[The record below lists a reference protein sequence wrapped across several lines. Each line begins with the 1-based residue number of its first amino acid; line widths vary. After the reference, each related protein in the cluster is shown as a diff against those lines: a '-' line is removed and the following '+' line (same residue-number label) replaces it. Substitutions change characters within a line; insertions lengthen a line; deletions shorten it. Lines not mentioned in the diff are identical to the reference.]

1 MPKIIC
7 MRGFLASSIGVACAA
22 ALALP
27 AALPSGALA
36 APPAHPRAGAADTST
51 GGVPIADATPA
62 PPSSGRALPA
72 ADGEL
77 PGTTQSLP
85 LPDAPSDRSA
95 APGEDARERALTPRE
110 VEPFS
115 LLGVVWD
122 DPDAHLEGR
131 VQVRTRSTVTG
142 TWSDWQELET
152 HHDDHGADR
161 STPEGAAGR
170 GATAPLWVGRSDA
183 VELRVTSRDDHR
195 HQGGGTS
202 DTLPA
207 GLRLDLVDPGDA
219 PPAEE
224 APRPEPTRAG
234 AAGAENAALPGPRAE
249 PAVLPELTREE
260 TLAELEAARTA
271 GEPAPAA
278 QAAAGPEQRAQ
289 PYVGPRPKIV
299 TRKGWGADE
308 SLRDKSFAY
317 TGTVKAAFVHHSATG
332 NNYTCAEAPSV
343 IRGIYRYHTKSSG
356 WRDLGY
362 NFMVDKCGTVYE
374 GRAGGVDK
382 AVLGAHTLGFNSNST
397 GIAVLGSFSSA
408 KPPKAAVDAVA
419 KLTAWK
425 LGLSGANPKGKV
437 TLTSGGSNLYAKG
450 RKVSLHVISGH
461 RDGYSTECPG
471 TRLYGQLGAAR
482 SASAKLQG
490 R

>member
-1 MPKIIC
+1 
-7 MRGFLASSIGVACAA
+7 MRGFLASSIGVTCAA

-36 APPAHPRAGAADTST
+36 ATAAHPRAGAADTST
-51 GGVPIADATPA
+51 GAPAAD
-62 PPSSGRALPA
+62 ALPA
-72 ADGEL
+72 APPGAHTL
-77 PGTTQSLP
+77 PAADDTPGHTRSLP
-85 LPDAPSDRSA
+85 LPDAPAGRSSE
-95 APGEDARERALTPRE
+95 PGEGPDERALSPRE

-142 TWSDWQELET
+142 AWSGWQELES

-183 VELRVTSRDDHR
+183 VELRVTARDDHR
-195 HQGGGTS
+195 HQGERTT
-202 DTLPA
+202 DRLPE
-207 GLRLDLVDPGDA
+207 GLRLDLVDPG
-219 PPAEE
+219 E
-224 APRPEPTRAG
+224 APAPEEEPAPRPTRAG
-234 AAGAENAALPGPRAE
+234 APAATPAATPAGLPAAAGE

-260 TLAELEAARTA
+260 TLAELEAARAVEEPEA
-271 GEPAPAA
+271 G
-278 QAAAGPEQRAQ
+278 AAGPQQRAQ

-308 SLRDKSFAY
+308 KLREKNFAY
-317 TGTVKAAFVHHSATG
+317 TGKVKAAFVHHSATG
-332 NNYTCAEAPSV
+332 NNYTCAQAPSV
-343 IRGIYRYHTKSSG
+343 IRGIYRYHTQSSG

-397 GIAVLGSFSSA
+397 GIAVLGSYSSV

-450 RKVSLHVISGH
+450 KKVSLHVISGH

-471 TRLYGQLGAAR
+471 TRLYGQLGTAR
-482 SASAKLQG
+482 SASARLQG

>member
-1 MPKIIC
+1 
-7 MRGFLASSIGVACAA
+7 MRGLLASSIGVTCAA

-36 APPAHPRAGAADTST
+36 ATAAHLRADAADTST
-51 GGVPIADATPA
+51 GARAAD
-62 PPSSGRALPA
+62 ALPA
-72 ADGEL
+72 APPGAHSL
-77 PGTTQSLP
+77 PAADDTTGHTRSLP
-85 LPDAPSDRSA
+85 LPDAPAGRSSES
-95 APGEDARERALTPRE
+95 GEGPDERALTPRE

-142 TWSDWQELET
+142 AWSGWQELES

-183 VELRVTSRDDHR
+183 VELRVTARDDHR
-195 HQGGGTS
+195 HQGERTT
-202 DTLPA
+202 DRLPE
-207 GLRLDLVDPGDA
+207 GLRLDLVDPG
-219 PPAEE
+219 E
-224 APRPEPTRAG
+224 APAPQEPAPQPTRAG
-234 AAGAENAALPGPRAE
+234 APAATPAALPAPAGE

-260 TLAELEAARTA
+260 TLAELEAARAAEEPEA
-271 GEPAPAA
+271 G
-278 QAAAGPEQRAQ
+278 AAGPEQRAQ

-308 SLRDKSFAY
+308 RLREKNFAY
-317 TGTVKAAFVHHSATG
+317 TGKVKAAFVHHSATG

-343 IRGIYRYHTKSSG
+343 IRGIYRYHTQSSG

-397 GIAVLGSFSSA
+397 GIAVLGSYSSV

-482 SASAKLQG
+482 SASARLQG

>member
-1 MPKIIC
+1 
-7 MRGFLASSIGVACAA
+7 MRGFLASSIGVTCAA

-36 APPAHPRAGAADTST
+36 ATAAHPRAAAADTST
-51 GGVPIADATPA
+51 GAPAAD
-62 PPSSGRALPA
+62 ALPA
-72 ADGEL
+72 APPGAHPL
-77 PGTTQSLP
+77 PAADDTPGHTRSLP
-85 LPDAPSDRSA
+85 LPDAPADRTGE
-95 APGEDARERALTPRE
+95 PGEGPDERALTPRE

-142 TWSDWQELET
+142 AWSGWQELET

-195 HQGGGTS
+195 HQGERTS
-202 DTLPA
+202 DRLPE
-207 GLRLDLVDPGDA
+207 GLRLDLVDPG
-219 PPAEE
+219 E
-224 APRPEPTRAG
+224 APAPDEPAPQPTRAG
-234 AAGAENAALPGPRAE
+234 APVAEPAALPAPEAE
-249 PAVLPELTREE
+249 PAVLPELSREE
-260 TLAELEAARTA
+260 TLAELEAARAAEEPEA
-271 GEPAPAA
+271 G
-278 QAAAGPEQRAQ
+278 AAGPGQRAQ

-308 SLRDKSFAY
+308 KLREKNFAY
-317 TGTVKAAFVHHSATG
+317 TGKVKAAFVHHSATG

-343 IRGIYRYHTKSSG
+343 IRGIYRYHTQSSG

-397 GIAVLGSFSSA
+397 GIAVLGSYSSV

-450 RKVSLHVISGH
+450 KKVSLHVISGH

-471 TRLYGQLGAAR
+471 TRLYGQLGTAR
-482 SASAKLQG
+482 SASARLQG

>member
-1 MPKIIC
+1 
-7 MRGFLASSIGVACAA
+7 MRGFLASSIGVTCAA

-36 APPAHPRAGAADTST
+36 ATAAHPRAGAADTST
-51 GGVPIADATPA
+51 GARTAD
-62 PPSSGRALPA
+62 ALPA
-72 ADGEL
+72 APPAVAHPL
-77 PGTTQSLP
+77 PAADDTPGRTRSLP
-85 LPDAPSDRSA
+85 LPDAPADRS
-95 APGEDARERALTPRE
+95 PGEGPDERALTPRE

-122 DPDAHLEGR
+122 DPDALLEGR
-131 VQVRTRSTVTG
+131 VQVRTRSTATG
-142 TWSDWQELET
+142 AWSGWQELET

-195 HQGGGTS
+195 HQGERTT
-202 DTLPA
+202 DRLPE

-219 PPAEE
+219 PALEEPA
-224 APRPEPTRAG
+224 PQPTRAG
-234 AAGAENAALPGPRAE
+234 APVAEPVALPAPEAE

-260 TLAELEAARTA
+260 TLAELEAARAVEEAEA
-271 GEPAPAA
+271 G
-278 QAAAGPEQRAQ
+278 AAGPGQRAQ

-308 SLRDKSFAY
+308 KLREKGFSY
-317 TGTVKAAFVHHSATG
+317 TGKVKAAFVHHSATG

-397 GIAVLGSFSSA
+397 GIAVLGSYSSV

-450 RKVSLHVISGH
+450 KKVSLHVISGH

-471 TRLYGQLGAAR
+471 TRLYGQLGTAR
-482 SASAKLQG
+482 SASARLQG

>member
-1 MPKIIC
+1 MYAWIPC
-7 MRGFLASSIGVACAA
+7 FLDRRGLRGRPGPARRP
-22 ALALP
+22 ALRSPRRA
-27 AALPSGALA
+27 
-36 APPAHPRAGAADTST
+36 PAHPGRRGRHLDR
-51 GGVPIADATPA
+51 GVPIADATPA

-202 DTLPA
+202 DTLPRA
-207 GLRLDLVDPGDA
+207 APGPRRPRRRTARRGGA
-219 PPAEE
+219 PP
-224 APRPEPTRAG
+224 RAHPGG

-382 AVLGAHTLGFNSNST
+382 AVLGAHTLGFNGNST

>member
-1 MPKIIC
+1 
-7 MRGFLASSIGVACAA
+7 MRGFLASSIGVTCAA
-22 ALALP
+22 VLALP
-27 AALPSGALA
+27 VALPSGALA
-36 APPAHPRAGAADTST
+36 ATTAHLGAGAADTST
-51 GGVPIADATPA
+51 GVRAANALSA
-62 PPSSGRALPA
+62 PPPGARALPT
-72 ADGEL
+72 ADDTT
-77 PGTTQSLP
+77 PGTTRSLP
-85 LPDAPSDRSA
+85 LPEAPADRSA
-95 APGEDARERALTPRE
+95 APDEGPDERALTPRE

-131 VQVRTRSTVTG
+131 VQVRTRSTATG
-142 TWSDWQELET
+142 AWSGWQELET

-161 STPEGAAGR
+161 STPEGAGGH

-183 VELRVTSRDDHR
+183 VELRVTSRGDHR
-195 HQGGGTS
+195 HQGERTT
-202 DTLPA
+202 DRLPE

-219 PPAEE
+219 PAPEVPA
-224 APRPEPTRAG
+224 PQPTRAG
-234 AAGAENAALPGPRAE
+234 AAAGPAALPAPGTE
-249 PAVLPELTREE
+249 PAVLPELTRGE
-260 TLAELEAARTA
+260 TLAQLEAARAAELSA
-271 GEPAPAA
+271 GAA
-278 QAAAGPEQRAQ
+278 QAATGPEQRAQ

-308 SLRDKSFAY
+308 RLREKNFVY

-332 NNYTCAEAPSV
+332 NNYSCAEAPSV

-374 GRAGGVDK
+374 GRAGGVSK

-397 GIAVLGSFSSA
+397 GIAVLGSYSSV

-450 RKVSLHVISGH
+450 KKVSLHVISGH

-471 TRLYGQLGAAR
+471 TRLYGQLGTAR